1 MLMSLALHRRLHAK
15 ARRRQQHQQ
24 HQPAAL
30 VQGQLAHQVQY
41 PLPRALQCCD
51 RLVPALLLHLL

>member
-15 ARRRQQHQQ
+15 ARRRQQHQ
-24 HQPAAL
+24 PVAL

>member
-15 ARRRQQHQQ
+15 ARRRQQ